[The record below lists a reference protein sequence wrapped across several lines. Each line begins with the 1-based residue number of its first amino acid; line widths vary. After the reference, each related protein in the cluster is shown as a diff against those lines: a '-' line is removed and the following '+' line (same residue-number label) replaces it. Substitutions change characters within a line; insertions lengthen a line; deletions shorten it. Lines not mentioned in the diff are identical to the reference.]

1 MNDGVVRNLPTV
13 DERVNVLYKKLAET
27 IEIYGLGLPMAS
39 IIGSLAILQIALV
52 NDQSSKS

>member
-27 IEIYGLGLPMAS
+27 VEIYGLGLPMAS
-39 IIGSLAILQIALV
+39 VIGSLAILQIALV

>member
-27 IEIYGLGLPMAS
+27 IEIYGFGLPMAS
-39 IIGSLAILQIALV
+39 VIGSLAILQIALV

>member
-39 IIGSLAILQIALV
+39 VIGSLAILQIALV
-52 NDQSSKS
+52 NDQSS